1 MGGPISTIRC
11 KINRDQ
17 TFHIVLDTKLSLY
30 EFRSNIQIFN
40 PAASLLNF
48 GFFWFFS
55 ENIEKLQ
62 KIEIA

>member
-30 EFRSNIQIFN
+30 EFHSIIQIFN
-40 PAASLLNF
+40 PAASLLKF

-55 ENIEKLQ
+55 KNIEKLQ